1 MIQDLVGDY
10 KYKKIFYNTR
20 FVENVLLNFLKK
32 DKLSISNYYEICHPN
47 NFARLKNGVSLH

>member
-1 MIQDLVGDY
+1 MVGDY